1 VLTSRHSLGG
11 KGDDLAV
18 QLFPERARQ
27 ARSEV
32 TLTPAIAQI
41 CRRLDGI
48 PLALE
53 LAAARVGGV
62 AIDRLGGVVLR
73 TSP

>member
-1 VLTSRHSLGG
+1 LDRF
-11 KGDDLAV
+11 DAV
-18 QLFPERARQ
+18 QRFLERARQ

-53 LAAARVGGV
+53 LAAAGSAGS
-62 AIDRLGGVVLR
+62 RLTV
-73 TSP
+73 S